1 MFKKIFIDLCNQNH
15 ISPSKVCR
23 SVGIAPATFSC
34 WTEESVPRR
43 TTLQRIADY
52 FGVTPEYLL
61 GETEKKTTSTV
72 QSEIVADAGEA
83 ELLRL
88 YRKIP
93 PEKRTL
99 VLHMISAA
107 LKDE

>member
-34 WTEESVPRR
+34 WTDESVPRR
-43 TTLQRIADY
+43 ATLQRIADY
-52 FGVTPEYLL
+52 FGVTTAYLL
-61 GETEKKTTSTV
+61 GETEAESKPSFCDAEKADP
-72 QSEIVADAGEA
+72 SEE

-88 YRKIP
+88 WRRIP
-93 PEKRTL
+93 PEKRTMVMNIIL
-99 VLHMISAA
+99 AA
-107 LKDE
+107 LKED